1 MSQKSHILSSII
13 RGGGVL
19 LFLATALRSPNY
31 RGREGQEVMRWGWQ
45 KNIPRDKK
53 ISQAG

>member
-1 MSQKSHILSSII
+1 MSQESHILGSII
-13 RGGGVL
+13 WGGGGL
-19 LFLATALRSPNY
+19 LFLVAALRSPNY